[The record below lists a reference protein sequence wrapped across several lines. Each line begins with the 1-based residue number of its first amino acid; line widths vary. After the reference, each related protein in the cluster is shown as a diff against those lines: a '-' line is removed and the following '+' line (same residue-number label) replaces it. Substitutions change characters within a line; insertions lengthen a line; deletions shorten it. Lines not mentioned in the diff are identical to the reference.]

1 MYNNLYVVPGNFLAT
16 VCPLKKKTST
26 EPPDIPIFLRQE
38 LATRDKI
45 FSAQVN
51 SYYNRLILW
60 ITQMNS
66 DHLKEG

>member
-1 MYNNLYVVPGNFLAT
+1 M
-16 VCPLKKKTST
+16 KKKTST

-38 LATRDKI
+38 LAARDKI